1 MTEVIDAAKGDLDAV
16 VVGAAQASDLRQPVG
31 WVRDVLGAGEI
42 ERCHG
47 SYLQCDGAT
56 GSFASIASTSLL
68 DITDSQ
74 FEIWID
80 LAARFWSGGTTG
92 PGGIGETY
100 CARWAEDT
108 NQRSWRLRTGG
119 GGGGGSFDYMWSSTG
134 ANSSNIGVP
143 PQQFTLLNDTIRQQ
157 FRMMYDVRT
166 ANIVENRLW
175 RRFQSDEPWIN
186 LSKHFQTG
194 VNPLFNGTADLRIGD
209 HGPGPLAN
217 PYTGQFFSFRLWDG
231 VRERGGVEIVNIDF
245 TKLRP
250 GVTSFQ
256 EDAQGL
262 TVNINGT
269 AEIKHGGSGS
279 KLGDFRYRMKAVGD
293 HHPLLLRTDAN
304 IEFLRGRLNVIKSNS
319 RGVAES
325 SGTSR
330 IDPSWDSDL
339 RVPILKSQSAEEYA
353 TAIRNATG
361 EAGLIQL
368 ESQDFSEVYFD
379 ELRMLVLERVSQIRE
394 RIIHL

>member
-16 VVGAAQASDLRQPVG
+16 VVGAAQASDLRHPVG

-47 SYLQCDGAT
+47 SYLQCDGET
-56 GSFASIASTSLL
+56 GSFASIDSTSLL

-80 LAARFWSGGTTG
+80 IAARFWSGGTSG
-92 PGGIGETY
+92 PGGIGETF

-108 NQRSWRLRTGG
+108 DQRSWMLSVGG
-119 GGGGGSFDYMWSSTG
+119 GGGGGSFDYAWSSTG
-134 ANSSNIGVP
+134 ANRSNIGTP
-143 PQQFTLLNDTIRQQ
+143 PQLFTVANHTIRQK
-157 FRMMYDVRT
+157 FRVMYDVRT

-175 RRFQSDEPWIN
+175 RRFSDNDPWIN
-186 LSKHFQTG
+186 MSKHFQSG
-194 VNPLFNGTADLRIGD
+194 FNPLFNGTADLRIGD
-209 HGPGPLAN
+209 HGPGPVPN

-245 TKLRP
+245 TKIRP

-262 TVNINGT
+262 TVNINGS

-279 KLGDFRYRMKAVGD
+279 RLGDFRYRMTGVGD
-293 HHPLLLRTDAN
+293 HHPLILRTDAN
-304 IEFLRGRLNVIKSNS
+304 IELLRGRLNVLKSHS
-319 RGVAES
+319 RSVVES
-325 SGTSR
+325 SGSSL

-339 RVPILKSQSAEEYA
+339 RVPILKAQSSEEYA

-361 EAGLIQL
+361 ETGVIQL
-368 ESQDFSEVYFD
+368 ESQSFSEVYFD

-394 RIIHL
+394 RIIHV